1 MRTAKLKIKGL
12 LSGDRF
18 YVGIQ
23 DWVSKAR
30 DRLDYRQSIVNT
42 QIVMDKEMLVKIP
55 FGKPFA
61 VRVMNIDYL
70 PFQFVGIA
78 NEDLTLYITRV
89 EDRNYNNV

>member
-1 MRTAKLKIKGL
+1 
-12 LSGDRF
+12 
-18 YVGIQ
+18 
-23 DWVSKAR
+23 
-30 DRLDYRQSIVNT
+30 
-42 QIVMDKEMLVKIP
+42 MLVKIP